1 MKGVL
6 FAYCYFGLFKM
17 DFLLFLLLTKET
29 LGEILFCSLRFQDS
43 FSFKFTSYL
52 CINKYT
58 DMLAVIVKLV
68 QTIIQNVNQFDE
80 KS

>member
-17 DFLLFLLLTKET
+17 DFISFLLLSKEK
-29 LGEILFCSLRFQDS
+29 LGKIIFRSLRFQDS

-52 CINKYT
+52 SITRYK
-58 DMLAVIVKLV
+58 DMLAVIVRLV
-68 QTIIQNVNQFDE
+68 QTTPNVNQFDE

>member
-1 MKGVL
+1 MKGIL

-29 LGEILFCSLRFQDS
+29 FGKILFRSLRFQDS

-52 CINKYT
+52 CITKYT
-58 DMLAVIVKLV
+58 DMLAVIVRYV
-68 QTIIQNVNQFDE
+68 QKIRNV
-80 KS
+80 SV